1 MLKHSAEEPI
11 PVEAAKEKSEE
22 LIGEE
27 GPAIELKENLPD
39 IVQVNTGEENE
50 EVICWIEYIGT
61 SKFEHGGQWS
71 QKTCLFQKKTV
82 KSCKFRC
89 F

>member
-1 MLKHSAEEPI
+1 MIFFLRIKGVLVGSNKTFFEIITVEEPAK
-11 PVEAAKEKSEE
+11 VEEAKEKSED

-50 EVICWIEYIGT
+50 DVNNLLLLKY
-61 SKFEHGGQWS
+61 
-71 QKTCLFQKKTV
+71 LF
-82 KSCKFRC
+82 F

>member
-1 MLKHSAEEPI
+1 MSTVEEPAK
-11 PVEAAKEKSEE
+11 VEEAKEKSED

-50 EVICWIEYIGT
+50 DVNNFLFISYFFLSHTYII
-61 SKFEHGGQWS
+61 F
-71 QKTCLFQKKTV
+71 LFGENLIPFKL
-82 KSCKFRC
+82 RW
-89 F
+89 

>member
-1 MLKHSAEEPI
+1 MEE
-11 PVEAAKEKSEE
+11 AKEKSED

-50 EVICWIEYIGT
+50 DVNNFLLLE
-61 SKFEHGGQWS
+61 
-71 QKTCLFQKKTV
+71 LF
-82 KSCKFRC
+82 F
-89 F
+89 

>member
-50 EVICWIEYIGT
+50 EVIC
-61 SKFEHGGQWS
+61 
-71 QKTCLFQKKTV
+71 
-82 KSCKFRC
+82 
-89 F
+89 